1 MPPQTR
7 SKLQIQ
13 LFPMPSLSPSN
24 GDSYDELSYMYRQ
37 KESGDWD
44 ERYGAPI
51 RPPVHDRLISTKRK
65 CVSVSVQTSPIEEV
79 CPPLC
84 RDNGSSSGS
93 SPDPESEGEEGYA
106 NKNGLKRSG
115 STTSSQAS
123 KKAKVAK
130 LTASPAKVAPPKQ
143 PRRDTII
150 TLDGNT
156 PKPRSIYAPSP
167 TPLQC
172 TYIYPLA
179 LGPPRRPID
188 LRRNKGAKPLLE
200 APLLP
205 PAVPQPPADPNAPSS
220 AEGACPPVEGAPM
233 EIDDSHKI
241 THRCPIT
248 FSREFE
254 MRRHIR
260 TVHIAEEVRAV
271 VEGRLPRSEATVIPE
286 NWDGKTLISKP
297 TCAGCGTTFSRPDA
311 VRRHQTEVNAKME
324 NGICIEC
331 PGPKVHIRRG
341 PRKDVHLPTPD
352 ATPAPPTLAPAP
364 MPAFIHAMNAG
375 MGAGPVP
382 IAPAPAPASSSIP
395 AVAPIPVPT
404 LMSAPAS
411 IPGLVPIAP
420 AAPVAAVPSLHALAP
435 APLAPGA
442 GVTSDAS
449 PAPAAPA
456 VAPQPSSAAR
466 DHVEPAEVELE
477 SEDECN

>member
-13 LFPMPSLSPSN
+13 VYPMGSLSPST
-24 GDSYDELSYMYRQ
+24 GDGYDEPSYINRS

-51 RPPVHDRLISTKRK
+51 RPPVTKRK
-65 CVSVSVQTSPIEEV
+65 YASMAVQTSPIEEV

-93 SPDPESEGEEGYA
+93 SLDPESEGEEGYA
-106 NKNGLKRSG
+106 GKNGLKRSG
-115 STTSSQAS
+115 STTSNQAS

-130 LTASPAKVAPPKQ
+130 SPASPTKVAPPKATPQ
-143 PRRDTII
+143 RHYYFPRW
-150 TLDGNT
+150 
-156 PKPRSIYAPSP
+156 
-167 TPLQC
+167 C
-172 TYIYPLA
+172 TYVYPIA
-179 LGPPRRPID
+179 LGPPRRPVD
-188 LRRNKGAKPLLE
+188 LRRNKGAKPLPDIPMFAGPKLPVDLNAPAPADGE
-200 APLLP
+200 APL
-205 PAVPQPPADPNAPSS
+205 
-220 AEGACPPVEGAPM
+220 AEGTPM
-233 EIDDSHKI
+233 EVDDSHKI

-271 VEGRLPRSEATVIPE
+271 VEGRLARSEATVIPE

-324 NGICIEC
+324 NGVCVEC

-364 MPAFIHAMNAG
+364 
-375 MGAGPVP
+375 
-382 IAPAPAPASSSIP
+382 IP
-395 AVAPIPVPT
+395 ALASV
-404 LMSAPAS
+404 MSAG
-411 IPGLVPIAP
+411 IVPIAP
-420 AAPVAAVPSLHALAP
+420 AAPVTASPSLPVAAH
-435 APLAPGA
+435 LAPGA
-442 GVTSDAS
+442 GATSDAA

-456 VAPQPSSAAR
+456 VALQPPSAAR
-466 DHVEPAEVELE
+466 DHAENAEVELE